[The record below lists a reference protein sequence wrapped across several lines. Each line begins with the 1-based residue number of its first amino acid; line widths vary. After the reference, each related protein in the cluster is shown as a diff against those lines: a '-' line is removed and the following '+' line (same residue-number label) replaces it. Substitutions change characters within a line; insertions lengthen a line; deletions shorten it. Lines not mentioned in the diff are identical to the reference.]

1 MELAV
6 SSGGAAGV
14 TSTAKVPVTEG
25 AGGMKGW
32 VWGTAVA
39 IAEWTDCTFSQ
50 SPHSEFRL
58 STLNT
63 RG

>member
-25 AGGMKGW
+25 AGGMKG
-32 VWGTAVA
+32 
-39 IAEWTDCTFSQ
+39 
-50 SPHSEFRL
+50 
-58 STLNT
+58 
-63 RG
+63 